1 MGMEGKLADFVSL
14 SISKVPMCL
23 HATHKLVTFF
33 PAKPASIQQVFKA
46 LLRWQNWQPRPIL
59 LFHTYLSYDL
69 WKDHNSREISPFVRR
84 DAYTPVGLNVL
95 VLQSLLKQT
104 KPSPPQPIFP

>member
-1 MGMEGKLADFVSL
+1 MQH
-14 SISKVPMCL
+14 I
-23 HATHKLVTFF
+23 KLVTFF

-59 LFHTYLSYDL
+59 LFHTFLSYDL
-69 WKDHNSREISPFVRR
+69 WKDHNSREISPFVCR

-95 VLQSLLKQT
+95 ALQSLLKQT
-104 KPSPPQPIFP
+104 KPSPPQPIFPDLNYIFFYQTFSPEPMFPNLN